1 MKKIVVLLSLCFLT
15 LLSACSFGEST
26 NQKLSNILTTIYES
40 EADYRDV
47 QSELVVF
54 EKKEQTNFQSMM
66 ELTQEQKEELT
77 KLVDETEKLL
87 GERLALVEKEAASI
101 KLASDKM
108 VDLETLISEVK
119 EEKEK
124 TALKQIEEVL
134 KNRYASYKELTA
146 QYNSLASLQED
157 LYSILVEEGSE
168 MASIQEKVQEV
179 NAQNEVVQKQVEQFN
194 ALTVRL
200 NEVKE
205 EVFTALQ
212 DEEN

>member
-1 MKKIVVLLSLCFLT
+1 MKKIVVMLSLCFLT

-40 EADYRDV
+40 EADYRGV
-47 QSELVVF
+47 QSELVEF
-54 EKKEQTNFQSMM
+54 EKKEQTNFQRMM
-66 ELTQEQKEELT
+66 ELTREQKEELT

-134 KNRYASYKELTA
+134 KNRYASYEELTA

-157 LYSILVEEGSE
+157 LYSLLIEEGSE
-168 MASIQEKVQEV
+168 MTSIQEKVLEV

-194 ALTVRL
+194 ELTVRL

-212 DEEN
+212 DEK

>member
-1 MKKIVVLLSLCFLT
+1 MLSLCFLT

-40 EADYRDV
+40 EADYRGV
-47 QSELVVF
+47 QSELVGF
-54 EKKEQTNFQSMM
+54 EKKEQTNFQRMM

-87 GERLALVEKEAASI
+87 GERLTLVEKEAASI

-108 VDLETLISEVK
+108 VDLEKLISEVK

-134 KNRYASYKELTA
+134 KNRYASYEELTA

-157 LYSILVEEGSE
+157 LYSLLIEEGSE
-168 MASIQEKVQEV
+168 MTSIQEKVQEV
-179 NAQNEVVQKQVEQFN
+179 NAQNEVVQKHVEQFN
-194 ALTVRL
+194 ELTVRL

-212 DEEN
+212 DEK

>member
-1 MKKIVVLLSLCFLT
+1 MKKIVVMLSLCFLT

-40 EADYRDV
+40 EADYRGV
-47 QSELVVF
+47 QSELVGF
-54 EKKEQTNFQSMM
+54 EKKEQTNFQRMM

-87 GERLALVEKEAASI
+87 GERLTLVEKEAASI

-108 VDLETLISEVK
+108 VDLEKLISEVK

-134 KNRYASYKELTA
+134 KNRYASYEELTA

-157 LYSILVEEGSE
+157 LYSLLIEEGSE
-168 MASIQEKVQEV
+168 MTSIQEKVQEV
-179 NAQNEVVQKQVEQFN
+179 NAQNEVVQKHVEQFN
-194 ALTVRL
+194 ELTVRL

-212 DEEN
+212 DEK